1 MEAKVKGEKDVD
13 NVEKSTDATPV
24 ARSVEEARKQYEGKP
39 GAQRYPH
46 VFDPIE
52 IRGRVFR
59 NRLIAAPTMFFH
71 AAYFIPQIRENIY
84 RMVEVR
90 AKGGFGC
97 VATGELPLNFEE
109 GRGAFMD
116 RAIDVRHFYGSDFD
130 SAKEY
135 ADRIHSG
142 GALAYMEISHEGLEA
157 DDAAEPWGPCDI
169 VREDGR
175 HVFGMDRQMMD
186 KVCNDF
192 FQVGRFAHAAGFD
205 GVLLHGGH
213 GFLIQQFVS
222 PLFNHRTDEFGG
234 SIQNRSR
241 FPKMVLR
248 ALRAG
253 MGEDMVLELR
263 MSAEDGEK
271 GGMTLVDSCG
281 FAEEIDGLVDIFHV
295 SNGIKKLGNG
305 GDTFSD
311 IFDPHGVNLER
322 AAAIKPHLHKSL
334 VAVVG
339 GFNSVAQAED
349 AIAAGKVDFV
359 EYARQCF
366 ADPDFINKTLDGH
379 EDMVHRCVR
388 CFHCYPGF
396 CEHPTDIPLWYQ
408 LPPEEF
414 MKVYSPAVMGD
425 CSINPDSGLGY
436 YPDRLPKPTAS
447 RRVLVVGGG
456 VGGMQ
461 AAITA
466 ARRGHKVTLAEK
478 GDRLGGVLLFAE
490 HDHDK
495 REWMDFEHVLE
506 RELRDLNV
514 DVQLGTSVDGD
525 YLRKT
530 NPEYVI
536 LAVGAHDRACPL
548 PGAELA
554 MSATDT
560 YFHMDEIGHTV
571 VIAGGGLTACETA
584 LNLAAAGHE
593 VTVVAR
599 KPRLTPSTFGY
610 YRNALLDEM
619 DKRGIHQLLSTCPM
633 EFTKGG
639 LVCQKAVDDKGTPG
653 GEHVVVPADT
663 YVYSFGMDANTDEAE
678 RLTKAAE
685 ALGAKVFNIGN
696 SKEPGTVHDA
706 VHGGDQ
712 AAMAVL

>member
-1 MEAKVKGEKDVD
+1 MTEKNEAAQAVPATVD
-13 NVEKSTDATPV
+13 
-24 ARSVEEARKQYEGKP
+24 EARAAYAGRP
-39 GAQRYPH
+39 GAEKYPH

-52 IRGRVFR
+52 VRGNVFR

-71 AAYFIPQIRENIY
+71 APYFIPEIRENIY

-116 RAIDVRHFYGSDFD
+116 RAIDVRHYYGSDFD
-130 SAKEY
+130 TAKEY
-135 ADRIHSG
+135 ADRIHAG

-157 DDAAEPWGPCDI
+157 DDAAQPWGPCDF
-169 VREDGR
+169 VREEDGR
-175 HVFGMDRQMMD
+175 HVFGMDRQMME
-186 KVCNDF
+186 KVCRDF
-192 FQVGRFAHAAGFD
+192 FEVGRFATACGFD

-213 GFLIQQFVS
+213 GFLLQQFVS

-234 SIQNRSR
+234 SIENRSR
-241 FPKMVLR
+241 FPKMILR

-253 MGEDMVLELR
+253 MGEDKVLELR
-263 MSAEDGEK
+263 MSAEDGEE
-271 GGMTLVDSCG
+271 GGMTLEDSCG
-281 FAEEIDGLVDIFHV
+281 FAEQIDGLVDIFHV
-295 SNGIKKLGNG
+295 SNGIKKLGNR

-311 IFDPHGVNLER
+311 IFDVHGVNLER
-322 AAAIKPHLHKSL
+322 AAAIKAHLKKSL
-334 VAVVG
+334 VSVVG
-339 GFNSVAQAED
+339 GFNSVAQAEE

-366 ADPDFINKTLDGH
+366 ADPDFINKTLDGR
-379 EDMVHRCVR
+379 EDMVHRCLR

-425 CSINPDSGLGY
+425 CSINPNSGLGY
-436 YPDRLPKPTAS
+436 YPDRLPEPEGR

-466 ARRGHKVTLAEK
+466 ARRGHDVTLAEAT
-478 GDRLGGVLLFAE
+478 DRLGGVLLFAE

-495 REWMDFEHVLE
+495 REWIDFVEVLRRELAETDATVELNTVVDEAYLERMRPEHV
-506 RELRDLNV
+506 
-514 DVQLGTSVDGD
+514 
-525 YLRKT
+525 
-530 NPEYVI
+530 I
-536 LAVGAHDRACPL
+536 IAVGAHNRGCSL
-548 PGAELA
+548 PGAERA
-554 MSATDT
+554 MDASDS
-560 YFHMDEIGHTV
+560 YYHMDELGHSI

-593 VTVVAR
+593 VTMVVR
-599 KPRLTPSTFGY
+599 KPRITPSTFGY

-619 DKRGIHQLLSTCPM
+619 DRRGVRQMLSTCPL
-633 EFTKGG
+633 EFTDEG
-639 LVCQKAVDDKGTPG
+639 LVCAPAVDDQGTPG
-653 GEHVVVPADT
+653 DERVVVKADT
-663 YVYSFGMDANTDEAE
+663 YMYSFGMDPNSDMVE
-678 RLTKAAE
+678 RLTAAAE
-685 ALGAKVFNIGN
+685 KVGAKVANVGN
-696 SKEPGTVHDA
+696 SRAARIVRDA
-706 VHGGDQ
+706 VHEGDQ
-712 AAMAVL
+712 AAMAIL

>member
-1 MEAKVKGEKDVD
+1 MTEKDEAAQTVPATVD
-13 NVEKSTDATPV
+13 
-24 ARSVEEARKQYEGKP
+24 EARAAYAGRP
-39 GAQRYPH
+39 GAEKYPH

-52 IRGRVFR
+52 VRGNVFR

-71 AAYFIPQIRENIY
+71 APYFIPEIRENIY

-116 RAIDVRHFYGSDFD
+116 RAIDVRHYYGSDFD
-130 SAKEY
+130 TAKEY
-135 ADRIHSG
+135 ADRIHAG

-157 DDAAEPWGPCDI
+157 DDAAQPWGPCDF
-169 VREDGR
+169 VREEDGR
-175 HVFGMDRQMMD
+175 HVFGMDRQMME
-186 KVCNDF
+186 KVCRDF
-192 FQVGRFAHAAGFD
+192 FEVGRFATACGFD

-213 GFLIQQFVS
+213 GFLLQQFVS

-234 SIQNRSR
+234 SIENRSR
-241 FPKMVLR
+241 FPKMILR

-253 MGEDMVLELR
+253 MGEDKVLELR
-263 MSAEDGEK
+263 MSAEDGEE
-271 GGMTLVDSCG
+271 GGMTLEDSCG
-281 FAEEIDGLVDIFHV
+281 FAEQIDGLVDIFHV
-295 SNGIKKLGNG
+295 SNGIKKLGNR

-311 IFDPHGVNLER
+311 IFDVHGVNLER
-322 AAAIKPHLHKSL
+322 AAAIKAHLKKSL
-334 VAVVG
+334 VSVVG
-339 GFNSVAQAED
+339 GFNSVAQAEE

-366 ADPDFINKTLDGH
+366 ADPDFINKTLDGR
-379 EDMVHRCVR
+379 EDMVHRCLR

-425 CSINPDSGLGY
+425 CSINPNSGLGY
-436 YPDRLPKPTAS
+436 YPDRLPEPEGR

-466 ARRGHKVTLAEK
+466 ARRGHDVTLAEAS
-478 GDRLGGVLLFAE
+478 DRLGGVLLFAE

-495 REWMDFEHVLE
+495 REWIDFVEVLKRELAETDATVELNTVVDEAYLERMRPEHV
-506 RELRDLNV
+506 
-514 DVQLGTSVDGD
+514 
-525 YLRKT
+525 
-530 NPEYVI
+530 I
-536 LAVGAHDRACPL
+536 IAVGAHNRGCSL
-548 PGAELA
+548 PGAERA
-554 MSATDT
+554 MDASDS
-560 YFHMDEIGHTV
+560 YYHMDELGHSI

-593 VTVVAR
+593 VTMVVR
-599 KPRLTPSTFGY
+599 KPRITPTTFGY

-619 DKRGIHQLLSTCPM
+619 DRRGVRQMLSTCPL
-633 EFTKGG
+633 EFTDEG
-639 LVCQKAVDDKGTPG
+639 LVCAPAVDDQGAPG
-653 GEHVVVPADT
+653 DERVVVKADT
-663 YVYSFGMDANTDEAE
+663 YMYSFGMDPNSELVE
-678 RLTKAAE
+678 RLAAAAE
-685 ALGAKVFNIGN
+685 KVGAKVANVGN
-696 SKEPGTVHDA
+696 SRAARIVRDA
-706 VHGGDQ
+706 VHEGDQ
-712 AAMAVL
+712 AAMAIL

>member
-1 MEAKVKGEKDVD
+1 MTEKNEAAQTVPATVD
-13 NVEKSTDATPV
+13 
-24 ARSVEEARKQYEGKP
+24 EARAAYAGRP
-39 GAQRYPH
+39 GAEKYPH
-46 VFDPIE
+46 VFDPVE
-52 IRGRVFR
+52 VRGNVFR

-71 AAYFIPQIRENIY
+71 APYFIPEIRENIY

-116 RAIDVRHFYGSDFD
+116 RAIDVRHFYGADFD
-130 SAKEY
+130 TAKEY
-135 ADRIHSG
+135 ADRIHAG

-157 DDAAEPWGPCDI
+157 DDAAEPWGPCDL
-169 VREDGR
+169 VREEDGR
-175 HVFGMDRQMMD
+175 HVFGMDRQMME
-186 KVCNDF
+186 KVCRDF
-192 FQVGRFAHAAGFD
+192 FEVGRFATACGFD

-213 GFLIQQFVS
+213 GFLLQQFVS

-234 SIQNRSR
+234 SIENRSR

-253 MGEDMVLELR
+253 MGEDKVLELR
-263 MSAEDGEK
+263 MSAEDGEE
-271 GGMTLVDSCG
+271 GGMTLEDSCG
-281 FAEEIDGLVDIFHV
+281 FAEQIDGLVDIFHV
-295 SNGIKKLGNG
+295 SNGIKKLGNR

-311 IFDPHGVNLER
+311 IFDVHGVNLER
-322 AAAIKPHLHKSL
+322 AAAIKAHLKKSL
-334 VAVVG
+334 VSVVG
-339 GFNSVAQAED
+339 GFNSVAQAEE

-366 ADPDFINKTLDGH
+366 ADPDFINKTLDGR
-379 EDMVHRCVR
+379 EDMVHRCLR

-425 CSINPDSGLGY
+425 CSINPNSGLGY
-436 YPDRLPKPTAS
+436 YPDRLPEPEGR

-466 ARRGHKVTLAEK
+466 ARRGHDVTLAEAT
-478 GDRLGGVLLFAE
+478 DRLGGVLLFAE

-495 REWMDFEHVLE
+495 REWIDFVEVLKRELAETDATVELNTVVDEAYLERMRPEHV
-506 RELRDLNV
+506 
-514 DVQLGTSVDGD
+514 
-525 YLRKT
+525 
-530 NPEYVI
+530 I
-536 LAVGAHDRACPL
+536 IAVGAHNRGCSL
-548 PGAELA
+548 PGAERA
-554 MSATDT
+554 MDASDS
-560 YFHMDEIGHTV
+560 YYHMDELGRSI

-593 VTVVAR
+593 VTMVVR
-599 KPRLTPSTFGY
+599 KPRITPTTFGY

-619 DKRGIHQLLSTCPM
+619 DRRGVRQMLSTCPL
-633 EFTKGG
+633 EFTDEG
-639 LVCQKAVDDKGTPG
+639 LVCAPAVDDQGTPG
-653 GEHVVVPADT
+653 DERVVVKADT
-663 YVYSFGMDANTDEAE
+663 YMYSFGMDPNSELVE
-678 RLTKAAE
+678 RLAAAAE
-685 ALGAKVFNIGN
+685 KVGAKVANVGN
-696 SKEPGTVHDA
+696 SRAARIVRDA
-706 VHGGDQ
+706 VHEGDQ
-712 AAMAVL
+712 AAMAIL

>member
-1 MEAKVKGEKDVD
+1 MTEKNEAAQTVPATVD
-13 NVEKSTDATPV
+13 
-24 ARSVEEARKQYEGKP
+24 EARAAYAGRP
-39 GAQRYPH
+39 GAEKYPH
-46 VFDPIE
+46 VFDPVE
-52 IRGRVFR
+52 VRGNVFR

-71 AAYFIPQIRENIY
+71 APYFIPEIRENIY

-116 RAIDVRHFYGSDFD
+116 RAIDVRHYYGSDFD
-130 SAKEY
+130 TAKEY
-135 ADRIHSG
+135 ADRIHAG

-157 DDAAEPWGPCDI
+157 DDAAEPWGPCDL
-169 VREDGR
+169 VREEDGR
-175 HVFGMDRQMMD
+175 HVFGMDRQMME
-186 KVCNDF
+186 KVCRDF
-192 FQVGRFAHAAGFD
+192 FEVGRFATACGFD

-213 GFLIQQFVS
+213 GFLLQQFVS
-222 PLFNHRTDEFGG
+222 PLFNHRADEFGG
-234 SIQNRSR
+234 SIENRSR

-253 MGEDMVLELR
+253 MGEDKVLELR
-263 MSAEDGEK
+263 MSAEDGEE
-271 GGMTLVDSCG
+271 GGMTLEDSCG
-281 FAEEIDGLVDIFHV
+281 FAEQIDGLVDIFHV
-295 SNGIKKLGNG
+295 SNGIKKLGNR

-311 IFDPHGVNLER
+311 IFDVHGVNLER
-322 AAAIKPHLHKSL
+322 AAAIKAHLKKSL

-339 GFNSVAQAED
+339 GFNSVAQAEE

-366 ADPDFINKTLDGH
+366 ADPDFINKTLDGR
-379 EDMVHRCVR
+379 EDMVHRCLR

-425 CSINPDSGLGY
+425 CSINPNSGLGY
-436 YPDRLPKPTAS
+436 YPDRLPEPEGR

-466 ARRGHKVTLAEK
+466 ARRGHDVTLAEAT
-478 GDRLGGVLLFAE
+478 DRLGGVLLFAE

-495 REWMDFEHVLE
+495 REWIDFVEVLKRELAETDATVELNTVVDEAYLERMRPEHV
-506 RELRDLNV
+506 
-514 DVQLGTSVDGD
+514 
-525 YLRKT
+525 
-530 NPEYVI
+530 I
-536 LAVGAHDRACPL
+536 IAVGAHSRGCSL
-548 PGAELA
+548 PGAERA
-554 MSATDT
+554 MDASDS
-560 YFHMDEIGHTV
+560 YYHMDELGHSI

-593 VTVVAR
+593 VTMVVR
-599 KPRLTPSTFGY
+599 KPRITPTTFGY

-619 DKRGIHQLLSTCPM
+619 DRRGVRQMLSTCPL
-633 EFTKGG
+633 EFTDEG
-639 LVCQKAVDDKGTPG
+639 LVCAPAVDDQGTPG
-653 GEHVVVPADT
+653 DERVVVKADT
-663 YVYSFGMDANTDEAE
+663 YMYSFGMDPNSDMVE
-678 RLTKAAE
+678 RLTAAAE
-685 ALGAKVFNIGN
+685 KVGAKVANVGN
-696 SKEPGTVHDA
+696 SRAARIVRDA
-706 VHGGDQ
+706 VHEGDQ
-712 AAMAVL
+712 AAMAIL

>member
-1 MEAKVKGEKDVD
+1 MTEKNEAAQAVPATVD
-13 NVEKSTDATPV
+13 
-24 ARSVEEARKQYEGKP
+24 EARAAYAGRP
-39 GAQRYPH
+39 GAEKYPH

-52 IRGRVFR
+52 VRGNVFR

-71 AAYFIPQIRENIY
+71 APYFIPEIRENIY

-116 RAIDVRHFYGSDFD
+116 RAIDVRHYYGSDFD
-130 SAKEY
+130 TAKEY
-135 ADRIHSG
+135 ADRIHAG

-157 DDAAEPWGPCDI
+157 DDAAEPWGPCDF
-169 VREDGR
+169 VREEDGR
-175 HVFGMDRQMMD
+175 HVFGMDRQMME
-186 KVCNDF
+186 KVCRDF
-192 FQVGRFAHAAGFD
+192 FEVGRFATACGFD

-213 GFLIQQFVS
+213 GFLLQQFVS

-234 SIQNRSR
+234 SIENRSR
-241 FPKMVLR
+241 FPKMILR

-253 MGEDMVLELR
+253 MGEDKVLELR
-263 MSAEDGEK
+263 MSAEDGEE
-271 GGMTLVDSCG
+271 GGMTLEDSCG
-281 FAEEIDGLVDIFHV
+281 FAEQIDGLVDIFHV
-295 SNGIKKLGNG
+295 SNGIKKLGNR

-311 IFDPHGVNLER
+311 IFDVHGVNLER
-322 AAAIKPHLHKSL
+322 AAAIKAHLKKSL
-334 VAVVG
+334 VSVVG
-339 GFNSVAQAED
+339 GFNSVAQAEE

-366 ADPDFINKTLDGH
+366 ADPDFINKTLDGR
-379 EDMVHRCVR
+379 EDMVHRCLR

-425 CSINPDSGLGY
+425 CSINPNSGLGY
-436 YPDRLPKPTAS
+436 YPDRLPQPEGR

-466 ARRGHKVTLAEK
+466 ARRGHDVTLAEAT
-478 GDRLGGVLLFAE
+478 DRLGGVLLFAE

-495 REWMDFEHVLE
+495 REWIDFVEVLRRELAETDATVELNTVVDEAYLERMRPEHV
-506 RELRDLNV
+506 
-514 DVQLGTSVDGD
+514 
-525 YLRKT
+525 
-530 NPEYVI
+530 I
-536 LAVGAHDRACPL
+536 IAVGAHNRGCSL
-548 PGAELA
+548 PGAERA
-554 MSATDT
+554 MDASDS
-560 YFHMDEIGHTV
+560 YYHMDELGHSI

-593 VTVVAR
+593 VTMVVR
-599 KPRLTPSTFGY
+599 KPRITPTTFGY

-619 DKRGIHQLLSTCPM
+619 DRRGVRQMLSTCPL
-633 EFTKGG
+633 EFTDEG
-639 LVCQKAVDDKGTPG
+639 LVCAPAVDDQGAPG
-653 GEHVVVPADT
+653 DERVVVKADT
-663 YVYSFGMDANTDEAE
+663 YMYSFGMDPNSELVE
-678 RLTKAAE
+678 RLAAAAE
-685 ALGAKVFNIGN
+685 KVGAKVANVGN
-696 SKEPGTVHDA
+696 SRAARIVRDA
-706 VHGGDQ
+706 VHEGDQ
-712 AAMAVL
+712 AAMAIL

>member
-1 MEAKVKGEKDVD
+1 MTEKNEAAQTVPATVD
-13 NVEKSTDATPV
+13 
-24 ARSVEEARKQYEGKP
+24 EARAAYAGRP
-39 GAQRYPH
+39 GAEKYPH
-46 VFDPIE
+46 VFDPVE
-52 IRGRVFR
+52 VRGNVFR

-71 AAYFIPQIRENIY
+71 APYFIPEIRENIY

-116 RAIDVRHFYGSDFD
+116 RAIDVRHYYGSDFD
-130 SAKEY
+130 TAKEY
-135 ADRIHSG
+135 ADRIHAG

-157 DDAAEPWGPCDI
+157 DDAAEPWGPCDF
-169 VREDGR
+169 VREEDGR
-175 HVFGMDRQMMD
+175 HVFGMDRQMME
-186 KVCNDF
+186 KVCRDF
-192 FQVGRFAHAAGFD
+192 FEVSRFATACGFD

-213 GFLIQQFVS
+213 GFLLQQFVS

-234 SIQNRSR
+234 SIENRSR

-253 MGEDMVLELR
+253 MGEDKVLELR
-263 MSAEDGEK
+263 MSAEDGEE
-271 GGMTLVDSCG
+271 GGMTLEDSCG
-281 FAEEIDGLVDIFHV
+281 FAEQIDGLVDIFHV
-295 SNGIKKLGNG
+295 SNGIKKLGNR

-311 IFDPHGVNLER
+311 IFDVHGVNLER
-322 AAAIKPHLHKSL
+322 AAAIKAHLRKSL
-334 VAVVG
+334 VSVVG
-339 GFNSVAQAED
+339 GFNSVAQAEE

-366 ADPDFINKTLDGH
+366 ADPDFINKTLDGR
-379 EDMVHRCVR
+379 EDMVHRCLR

-425 CSINPDSGLGY
+425 CSINPNSGLGY
-436 YPDRLPKPTAS
+436 YPDRLPEPEGR

-466 ARRGHKVTLAEK
+466 ARRGHDVTLAEAT
-478 GDRLGGVLLFAE
+478 DRLGGVLLFAE

-495 REWMDFEHVLE
+495 REWIDFVEVLKRELAETDATVELNTVVDEAYLERMRPEHV
-506 RELRDLNV
+506 
-514 DVQLGTSVDGD
+514 
-525 YLRKT
+525 
-530 NPEYVI
+530 I
-536 LAVGAHDRACPL
+536 IAVGAHNRGCSL
-548 PGAELA
+548 PGAERA
-554 MSATDT
+554 MDASDS
-560 YFHMDEIGHTV
+560 YYRMDELGRSI

-593 VTVVAR
+593 VTMVVR
-599 KPRLTPSTFGY
+599 KPRITPTTFGY

-619 DKRGIHQLLSTCPM
+619 DRRGVRQMLSTCPL
-633 EFTKGG
+633 EFTDEG
-639 LVCQKAVDDKGTPG
+639 LVCAPAVDDQGTPG
-653 GEHVVVPADT
+653 DERVVVKADT
-663 YVYSFGMDANTDEAE
+663 YMYSFGMDPNSDMVE
-678 RLTKAAE
+678 RLTAAAE
-685 ALGAKVFNIGN
+685 KVGAKVANVGN
-696 SKEPGTVHDA
+696 SRAARIVRDA
-706 VHGGDQ
+706 VHEGDQ
-712 AAMAVL
+712 AAMAIL

>member
-1 MEAKVKGEKDVD
+1 MTEKNEAAQAVPATVD
-13 NVEKSTDATPV
+13 
-24 ARSVEEARKQYEGKP
+24 EARAAYAGRP
-39 GAQRYPH
+39 GAEKYPH

-52 IRGRVFR
+52 VRGNVFR

-71 AAYFIPQIRENIY
+71 APYFIPEIRENIY

-116 RAIDVRHFYGSDFD
+116 RAIDVRHYYGSDFD
-130 SAKEY
+130 TAKEY
-135 ADRIHSG
+135 ADRIHAG

-157 DDAAEPWGPCDI
+157 DDAAQPWGPCDF
-169 VREDGR
+169 VREEDGR
-175 HVFGMDRQMMD
+175 HVFGMDRQMME
-186 KVCNDF
+186 KVCRDF
-192 FQVGRFAHAAGFD
+192 FEVGRFATACGFD

-213 GFLIQQFVS
+213 GFLLQQFVS

-234 SIQNRSR
+234 SIENRSR
-241 FPKMVLR
+241 FPKMILR

-253 MGEDMVLELR
+253 MGEDKVLELR
-263 MSAEDGEK
+263 MSAEDGEE
-271 GGMTLVDSCG
+271 GGMTLEDSCG
-281 FAEEIDGLVDIFHV
+281 FAEQIDGLVDIFHV
-295 SNGIKKLGNG
+295 SNGIKKLGNR

-311 IFDPHGVNLER
+311 IFDVHGVNLER
-322 AAAIKPHLHKSL
+322 AAAIKAHLKKSL
-334 VAVVG
+334 VSVVG
-339 GFNSVAQAED
+339 GFNSVAQAEE

-366 ADPDFINKTLDGH
+366 ADPDFINKTLDGR
-379 EDMVHRCVR
+379 EDMVHRCLR

-425 CSINPDSGLGY
+425 CSINPNSGLGY
-436 YPDRLPKPTAS
+436 YPDRLPEPEGR

-466 ARRGHKVTLAEK
+466 ARRGHDVTLAEAT
-478 GDRLGGVLLFAE
+478 DRLGGVLLFAE

-495 REWMDFEHVLE
+495 REWIDFVEVLKRELAETDATVELNTVVDEAYLERMRPEHV
-506 RELRDLNV
+506 
-514 DVQLGTSVDGD
+514 
-525 YLRKT
+525 
-530 NPEYVI
+530 I
-536 LAVGAHDRACPL
+536 IAVGAHNRGCSL
-548 PGAELA
+548 PGAERA
-554 MSATDT
+554 MDASDS
-560 YFHMDEIGHTV
+560 YYHMDELGHSI

-593 VTVVAR
+593 VTMVVR
-599 KPRLTPSTFGY
+599 KPRITPTTFGY

-619 DKRGIHQLLSTCPM
+619 DRRGVRQMLSTCPL
-633 EFTKGG
+633 EFTDEG
-639 LVCQKAVDDKGTPG
+639 LVCAPAVDDQGTPG
-653 GEHVVVPADT
+653 DERVVVKADT
-663 YVYSFGMDANTDEAE
+663 YMYSFGMDPNSELVE
-678 RLTKAAE
+678 RLAAAAE
-685 ALGAKVFNIGN
+685 KVGAKVANVGN
-696 SKEPGTVHDA
+696 SRAARIVRDA
-706 VHGGDQ
+706 VHEGDQ
-712 AAMAVL
+712 AAMAIL

>member
-1 MEAKVKGEKDVD
+1 MTEKNEAAQTVPATVD
-13 NVEKSTDATPV
+13 
-24 ARSVEEARKQYEGKP
+24 EARAAYAGRP
-39 GAQRYPH
+39 GAEKYPH

-52 IRGRVFR
+52 VRGNVFR

-71 AAYFIPQIRENIY
+71 APYFIPEIRENIY

-116 RAIDVRHFYGSDFD
+116 RAIDVRHYYGSDFD
-130 SAKEY
+130 TAKEY
-135 ADRIHSG
+135 ADRIHAG

-157 DDAAEPWGPCDI
+157 DDAAEPWGPCDF
-169 VREDGR
+169 VREEDGR
-175 HVFGMDRQMMD
+175 HVFGMDRQMME
-186 KVCNDF
+186 KVCRDF
-192 FQVGRFAHAAGFD
+192 FEVGRFATACGFD

-213 GFLIQQFVS
+213 GFLLQQFVS

-234 SIQNRSR
+234 SIENRSR
-241 FPKMVLR
+241 FPKMILR

-253 MGEDMVLELR
+253 MGEDKVLELR
-263 MSAEDGEK
+263 MSAEDGEE
-271 GGMTLVDSCG
+271 GGMTLEESCG
-281 FAEEIDGLVDIFHV
+281 FAEQIDGLVDIFHV
-295 SNGIKKLGNG
+295 SNGIKKLGNR

-311 IFDPHGVNLER
+311 IFDVHGVNLER
-322 AAAIKPHLHKSL
+322 AAAIKAHLKKSL
-334 VAVVG
+334 VSVVG
-339 GFNSVAQAED
+339 GFNSVAQAEE

-366 ADPDFINKTLDGH
+366 ADPDFINKTLDGR
-379 EDMVHRCVR
+379 EDMVHRCLR

-425 CSINPDSGLGY
+425 CSINPNSGLGY
-436 YPDRLPKPTAS
+436 YPDRLPEPEGR

-466 ARRGHKVTLAEK
+466 ARRGHDVTLAEAT
-478 GDRLGGVLLFAE
+478 DRLGGVLLFAE

-495 REWMDFEHVLE
+495 REWIDFVEVLRRELAETDATVELNTVVDEAYLERMRPEHV
-506 RELRDLNV
+506 
-514 DVQLGTSVDGD
+514 
-525 YLRKT
+525 
-530 NPEYVI
+530 I
-536 LAVGAHDRACPL
+536 IAVGAHNRGCSL
-548 PGAELA
+548 PGAERA
-554 MSATDT
+554 MDASDS
-560 YFHMDEIGHTV
+560 YYHMDELGHSI

-593 VTVVAR
+593 VTMVVR
-599 KPRLTPSTFGY
+599 KPRITPSTFGY

-619 DKRGIHQLLSTCPM
+619 DRRGVRQMLSTCPL
-633 EFTKGG
+633 EFTDEG
-639 LVCQKAVDDKGTPG
+639 LVCAPAVDDQGTPG
-653 GEHVVVPADT
+653 DERVVVKADT
-663 YVYSFGMDANTDEAE
+663 YMYSFGMDPNSDMVE
-678 RLTKAAE
+678 RLTAAAE
-685 ALGAKVFNIGN
+685 KVGAKVANVGN
-696 SKEPGTVHDA
+696 SRAARIVRDA
-706 VHGGDQ
+706 VHEGDQ
-712 AAMAVL
+712 AAMAIL

>member
-1 MEAKVKGEKDVD
+1 MTEKDEAAQTVPATVD
-13 NVEKSTDATPV
+13 
-24 ARSVEEARKQYEGKP
+24 EARAAYAGRP
-39 GAQRYPH
+39 GAEKYPH

-52 IRGRVFR
+52 VRGNVFR

-71 AAYFIPQIRENIY
+71 APYFIPEIRENIY

-116 RAIDVRHFYGSDFD
+116 RAIDVRHYYGSDFD
-130 SAKEY
+130 TAKEY
-135 ADRIHSG
+135 ADRIHAG

-157 DDAAEPWGPCDI
+157 DDAAQPWGPCDF
-169 VREDGR
+169 VREEDGR
-175 HVFGMDRQMMD
+175 HVFGMDRQMME
-186 KVCNDF
+186 KVCRDF
-192 FQVGRFAHAAGFD
+192 FEVGRFATACGFD

-213 GFLIQQFVS
+213 GFLLQQFVS

-234 SIQNRSR
+234 SIENRSR
-241 FPKMVLR
+241 FPKMILR

-253 MGEDMVLELR
+253 MGEDKVLELR
-263 MSAEDGEK
+263 MSAEDGEE
-271 GGMTLVDSCG
+271 GGMTLEDSCG
-281 FAEEIDGLVDIFHV
+281 FAEQIDGLVDIFHV
-295 SNGIKKLGNG
+295 SNGIKKLGNR

-311 IFDPHGVNLER
+311 IFDAHGVNLER
-322 AAAIKPHLHKSL
+322 AAAIKAHLKKSL
-334 VAVVG
+334 VSVVG
-339 GFNSVAQAED
+339 GFNSVAQAEE

-366 ADPDFINKTLDGH
+366 ADPDFINKTLDGR
-379 EDMVHRCVR
+379 EDMVHRCLR

-425 CSINPDSGLGY
+425 CSINPNSGLGY
-436 YPDRLPKPTAS
+436 YPDRLPEPEGR

-466 ARRGHKVTLAEK
+466 ARRGHDVTLAEAT
-478 GDRLGGVLLFAE
+478 DRLGGELLFAE

-495 REWMDFEHVLE
+495 REWIDFVEVLKRELAETDATVELNTVVDEAYLERMRPEHV
-506 RELRDLNV
+506 
-514 DVQLGTSVDGD
+514 
-525 YLRKT
+525 
-530 NPEYVI
+530 I
-536 LAVGAHDRACPL
+536 IAVGAHNRGCSL
-548 PGAELA
+548 PGAERA
-554 MSATDT
+554 MDASDS
-560 YFHMDEIGHTV
+560 YYHMDELGHSI

-593 VTVVAR
+593 VTMVVR
-599 KPRLTPSTFGY
+599 KPRITPTTFGY

-619 DKRGIHQLLSTCPM
+619 DRRGVRQMLSTCPL
-633 EFTKGG
+633 EFTDEG
-639 LVCQKAVDDKGTPG
+639 LVCAPAVDDQGTPG
-653 GEHVVVPADT
+653 DERVVVKADT
-663 YVYSFGMDANTDEAE
+663 YMYSFGMDPNSDMVE
-678 RLTKAAE
+678 RLTAAAE
-685 ALGAKVFNIGN
+685 KVGAKVANVGN
-696 SKEPGTVHDA
+696 SRAARIVRDA
-706 VHGGDQ
+706 VHEGDQ
-712 AAMAVL
+712 AAMAIL

>member
-1 MEAKVKGEKDVD
+1 MTEKNEAAQTVPATVD
-13 NVEKSTDATPV
+13 
-24 ARSVEEARKQYEGKP
+24 EARAAYAGRP
-39 GAQRYPH
+39 GAEKYPH

-52 IRGRVFR
+52 VRGNVFR

-71 AAYFIPQIRENIY
+71 APYFIPEIRENIY

-116 RAIDVRHFYGSDFD
+116 RAIDVRHYYGSDFD
-130 SAKEY
+130 TAKEY
-135 ADRIHSG
+135 ADRIHAD

-157 DDAAEPWGPCDI
+157 DDAAQPWGPCDF
-169 VREDGR
+169 VREEDGR
-175 HVFGMDRQMMD
+175 HVFGMDRQMME
-186 KVCNDF
+186 KVCRDF
-192 FQVGRFAHAAGFD
+192 FEVGRFATACGFD

-213 GFLIQQFVS
+213 GFLLQQFVS

-234 SIQNRSR
+234 SIENRSR
-241 FPKMVLR
+241 FPKMILR

-253 MGEDMVLELR
+253 MGEDKVLELR
-263 MSAEDGEK
+263 MSAEDGEE
-271 GGMTLVDSCG
+271 GGMTLEDSCG
-281 FAEEIDGLVDIFHV
+281 FAEQIDGLVDIFHV
-295 SNGIKKLGNG
+295 SNGIKKLGNR

-311 IFDPHGVNLER
+311 IFDVHGVNLER
-322 AAAIKPHLHKSL
+322 AAAIKAHLKKSL
-334 VAVVG
+334 VSVVG
-339 GFNSVAQAED
+339 GFNSVAQAEE

-366 ADPDFINKTLDGH
+366 ADPDFINKTLDGR
-379 EDMVHRCVR
+379 EDMVHRCLR

-425 CSINPDSGLGY
+425 CSINPNSGLGY
-436 YPDRLPKPTAS
+436 YPDRLPEPEGR

-466 ARRGHKVTLAEK
+466 ARRGHDVTLAEAT
-478 GDRLGGVLLFAE
+478 DRLGGVLLFAE

-495 REWMDFEHVLE
+495 REWIDFVEVLKRELAETDATVELNTVVDEAYLERMRPEHV
-506 RELRDLNV
+506 
-514 DVQLGTSVDGD
+514 
-525 YLRKT
+525 
-530 NPEYVI
+530 I
-536 LAVGAHDRACPL
+536 IAVGAHNRGCSL
-548 PGAELA
+548 PGAERA
-554 MSATDT
+554 MDASDS
-560 YFHMDEIGHTV
+560 YYHMDELGHSI

-593 VTVVAR
+593 VTMVVR
-599 KPRLTPSTFGY
+599 KPRITPTTFGY

-619 DKRGIHQLLSTCPM
+619 DRRGVRQMLSTCPL
-633 EFTKGG
+633 EFTDEG
-639 LVCQKAVDDKGTPG
+639 LVCAPAVDDQGTPG
-653 GEHVVVPADT
+653 DERVVVKADT
-663 YVYSFGMDANTDEAE
+663 YMYSFGMDPNSDMVE
-678 RLTKAAE
+678 RLTAAAE
-685 ALGAKVFNIGN
+685 KVDAKVANVGN
-696 SKEPGTVHDA
+696 SRAARIVRDA
-706 VHGGDQ
+706 VHEGDQ
-712 AAMAVL
+712 AAMAIL

>member
-1 MEAKVKGEKDVD
+1 MTEKNEAAQTVPATVD
-13 NVEKSTDATPV
+13 
-24 ARSVEEARKQYEGKP
+24 EARAAYAGRP
-39 GAQRYPH
+39 GAEKYPH

-52 IRGRVFR
+52 VRGNVFR

-71 AAYFIPQIRENIY
+71 APYFIPEIRENIY

-116 RAIDVRHFYGSDFD
+116 RAIDIRHYYGSDFD
-130 SAKEY
+130 TAKEY
-135 ADRIHSG
+135 ADRIHAG

-157 DDAAEPWGPCDI
+157 DDAAQPWGPCDF
-169 VREDGR
+169 VREEDGR
-175 HVFGMDRQMMD
+175 HVFGMDRQMME
-186 KVCNDF
+186 KVCRDF
-192 FQVGRFAHAAGFD
+192 FEVGRFATACGFD

-213 GFLIQQFVS
+213 GFLLQQFVS

-234 SIQNRSR
+234 SIENRSR
-241 FPKMVLR
+241 FPKMILR

-253 MGEDMVLELR
+253 MGEDKVLELR
-263 MSAEDGEK
+263 MSAEDGEE
-271 GGMTLVDSCG
+271 GGMTLEDSCG
-281 FAEEIDGLVDIFHV
+281 FAEQIDGLVDIFHV
-295 SNGIKKLGNG
+295 SNGIKKLGNR

-311 IFDPHGVNLER
+311 IFDVHGVNLER
-322 AAAIKPHLHKSL
+322 AAAIKAHLKKSL
-334 VAVVG
+334 VSVVG
-339 GFNSVAQAED
+339 GFNSVAQAEE

-366 ADPDFINKTLDGH
+366 ADPDFINQTLDGR
-379 EDMVHRCVR
+379 EDMVHRCLR

-425 CSINPDSGLGY
+425 CSINPNSGLGY
-436 YPDRLPKPTAS
+436 YPDRLPKPEGR

-466 ARRGHKVTLAEK
+466 ARRGHDVTLAEAS
-478 GDRLGGVLLFAE
+478 DRLGGVLLFAE

-495 REWMDFEHVLE
+495 REWIDFIEVLKRELAETDATVELNTVVDEEYLERMRPEHV
-506 RELRDLNV
+506 
-514 DVQLGTSVDGD
+514 
-525 YLRKT
+525 
-530 NPEYVI
+530 I
-536 LAVGAHDRACPL
+536 IAVGAHNRGCSL
-548 PGAELA
+548 PGAERA
-554 MSATDT
+554 MDASDS
-560 YFHMDEIGHTV
+560 YYHMDELGHSI

-593 VTVVAR
+593 VTMVVR
-599 KPRLTPSTFGY
+599 KPRITPTTFGY

-619 DKRGIHQLLSTCPM
+619 DRRGIRQMLSTCPL
-633 EFTKGG
+633 EFTEEG
-639 LVCQKAVDDKGTPG
+639 LVCAPAVDDKGTPG
-653 GEHVVVPADT
+653 DERMVVKADT
-663 YVYSFGMDANTDEAE
+663 YMYSFGMDPNTELVK
-678 RLTKAAE
+678 RLTAAAE
-685 ALGAKVFNIGN
+685 KVGAQVANVGN
-696 SKEPGTVHDA
+696 SRAARIVRDA
-706 VHGGDQ
+706 VHEGDQ
-712 AAMAVL
+712 AAMAIL

>member
-1 MEAKVKGEKDVD
+1 MTEKNEAAQTVPATVD
-13 NVEKSTDATPV
+13 
-24 ARSVEEARKQYEGKP
+24 EARAAYAGRP
-39 GAQRYPH
+39 GAEKYPH

-52 IRGRVFR
+52 VRGNVFR

-71 AAYFIPQIRENIY
+71 APYFIPEIRENIY

-116 RAIDVRHFYGSDFD
+116 RAIDVRHYYGSDFD
-130 SAKEY
+130 TAKEY
-135 ADRIHSG
+135 ADRIHAG

-157 DDAAEPWGPCDI
+157 DDAAQPWGPCDF
-169 VREDGR
+169 VREEDGR
-175 HVFGMDRQMMD
+175 HVFGMDRQMME
-186 KVCNDF
+186 KVCRDF
-192 FQVGRFAHAAGFD
+192 FEVGRFATACGFD

-213 GFLIQQFVS
+213 GFLLQQFVS

-234 SIQNRSR
+234 SIENRSR
-241 FPKMVLR
+241 FPKMILR

-253 MGEDMVLELR
+253 MGEDKVLELR
-263 MSAEDGEK
+263 MSAEDGEE
-271 GGMTLVDSCG
+271 GGMTLEDSCG
-281 FAEEIDGLVDIFHV
+281 FAEQIDGLVDIFHV
-295 SNGIKKLGNG
+295 SNGIKKLGNR

-311 IFDPHGVNLER
+311 IFDVHGVNLER
-322 AAAIKPHLHKSL
+322 AAAIKAHLKKSL
-334 VAVVG
+334 VSVVG
-339 GFNSVAQAED
+339 GFNSVAQAEE

-366 ADPDFINKTLDGH
+366 ADPDFINKTLDGR
-379 EDMVHRCVR
+379 EDMVHRCLR

-425 CSINPDSGLGY
+425 CSINPNSGLGY
-436 YPDRLPKPTAS
+436 YPDRLPEPEGR

-466 ARRGHKVTLAEK
+466 ARRGHDVTLAEAT
-478 GDRLGGVLLFAE
+478 DRLGGVLLFAE

-495 REWMDFEHVLE
+495 REWIDFVEVLKRELAETDATVELNTVVDEAYLERMRPEHV
-506 RELRDLNV
+506 
-514 DVQLGTSVDGD
+514 
-525 YLRKT
+525 
-530 NPEYVI
+530 I
-536 LAVGAHDRACPL
+536 IAVGAHNRGCSL
-548 PGAELA
+548 PGAERA
-554 MSATDT
+554 MDASDS
-560 YFHMDEIGHTV
+560 YYHMDELGHSI

-593 VTVVAR
+593 VTMVVR
-599 KPRLTPSTFGY
+599 KPRITPTTFGY

-619 DKRGIHQLLSTCPM
+619 DRRGVRQMLSTCPL
-633 EFTKGG
+633 EFTDEG
-639 LVCQKAVDDKGTPG
+639 LVCAPAVDDQGTPG
-653 GEHVVVPADT
+653 DERVVVKADT
-663 YVYSFGMDANTDEAE
+663 YMYSFGMDPNSDMVE
-678 RLTKAAE
+678 RLTAAAE
-685 ALGAKVFNIGN
+685 KVGAKVANVGN
-696 SKEPGTVHDA
+696 SRAARIVRDA
-706 VHGGDQ
+706 VHEGDQ
-712 AAMAVL
+712 AAMAIL

>member
-1 MEAKVKGEKDVD
+1 MSEKNEAAQAVPATVD
-13 NVEKSTDATPV
+13 
-24 ARSVEEARKQYEGKP
+24 EARAAYAGRP
-39 GAQRYPH
+39 GAEKYPH

-52 IRGRVFR
+52 VRGNVFR

-71 AAYFIPQIRENIY
+71 APYFIPEIRENIY

-116 RAIDVRHFYGSDFD
+116 RAIDVRHFYGADFD
-130 SAKEY
+130 TAKEY
-135 ADRIHSG
+135 ADRIHAG

-157 DDAAEPWGPCDI
+157 DDAAEPWGPCDF
-169 VREDGR
+169 VREEDGR
-175 HVFGMDRQMMD
+175 HVFGMDRQMME
-186 KVCNDF
+186 KVCRDF
-192 FQVGRFAHAAGFD
+192 FEAGRFATACGFD

-213 GFLIQQFVS
+213 GFLLQQFVS

-234 SIQNRSR
+234 SIENRSR
-241 FPKMVLR
+241 FPKMILR

-253 MGEDMVLELR
+253 MGEDKVLELR
-263 MSAEDGEK
+263 MSAEDGEE
-271 GGMTLVDSCG
+271 GGMTLEDSCG
-281 FAEEIDGLVDIFHV
+281 FAEQIDGLVDIFHV
-295 SNGIKKLGNG
+295 SNGIKKLGNR

-311 IFDPHGVNLER
+311 IFDVHGVNLER
-322 AAAIKPHLHKSL
+322 AATIKAHLKKSL
-334 VAVVG
+334 VSVVG
-339 GFNSVAQAED
+339 GFNSVAQAEE

-366 ADPDFINKTLDGH
+366 ADPDFINKTLDGR
-379 EDMVHRCVR
+379 EDMVHRCLR

-425 CSINPDSGLGY
+425 CSINPNSGLGY
-436 YPDRLPKPTAS
+436 YPDRLPEPEGR

-466 ARRGHKVTLAEK
+466 ARRGHDVTLAEAT
-478 GDRLGGVLLFAE
+478 DRLGGVLLFAE

-495 REWMDFEHVLE
+495 REWIDFVEVLKRELAETDATVELNTVVDEAYLERMRPEHVI
-506 RELRDLNV
+506 V
-514 DVQLGTSVDGD
+514 
-525 YLRKT
+525 
-530 NPEYVI
+530 
-536 LAVGAHDRACPL
+536 AVGAHNRGCSL
-548 PGAELA
+548 PGAERA
-554 MSATDT
+554 MDASDS
-560 YFHMDEIGHTV
+560 YYHMDELGHSI

-593 VTVVAR
+593 VTMVVR
-599 KPRLTPSTFGY
+599 KPRITPTTFGY

-619 DKRGIHQLLSTCPM
+619 DRRGVRQMLSTCPL
-633 EFTKGG
+633 EFTDEG
-639 LVCQKAVDDKGTPG
+639 LVCAPAVDDQGTPG
-653 GEHVVVPADT
+653 DERVVVKADT
-663 YVYSFGMDANTDEAE
+663 YMYSFGMEPNSELVE
-678 RLTKAAE
+678 RLTAAAE
-685 ALGAKVFNIGN
+685 KVGAKVANVGN
-696 SKEPGTVHDA
+696 SRAARIVRDA
-706 VHGGDQ
+706 VHEGDQ
-712 AAMAVL
+712 AAMAIL

>member
-1 MEAKVKGEKDVD
+1 MTEKNEAAQTVPATVD
-13 NVEKSTDATPV
+13 
-24 ARSVEEARKQYEGKP
+24 EARAAYAGRP
-39 GAQRYPH
+39 GAEKYPH

-52 IRGRVFR
+52 VRGNVFR

-71 AAYFIPQIRENIY
+71 APYFIPEIRENIY

-116 RAIDVRHFYGSDFD
+116 RAIDVRHYYGSDFD
-130 SAKEY
+130 TAKEY
-135 ADRIHSG
+135 ADRIHAG

-157 DDAAEPWGPCDI
+157 DDAAQPWGPCDF
-169 VREDGR
+169 VREEDGR
-175 HVFGMDRQMMD
+175 HVFGMDRQMME
-186 KVCNDF
+186 KVCRDF
-192 FQVGRFAHAAGFD
+192 FEVGRFATACGFD

-213 GFLIQQFVS
+213 GFLLQQFVS

-234 SIQNRSR
+234 SIENRSR
-241 FPKMVLR
+241 FPKMILR

-253 MGEDMVLELR
+253 MGEDKVLELR
-263 MSAEDGEK
+263 MSAEDGEE
-271 GGMTLVDSCG
+271 GGMTLEDSCG
-281 FAEEIDGLVDIFHV
+281 FAEQIDGLVDIFHV
-295 SNGIKKLGNG
+295 SNGIKKLGNR

-311 IFDPHGVNLER
+311 IFDVHGVNLER
-322 AAAIKPHLHKSL
+322 AAAIKAHLKKSL
-334 VAVVG
+334 VSVVG
-339 GFNSVAQAED
+339 GFNSVAQAEE

-366 ADPDFINKTLDGH
+366 ADPDFINKTLDGR
-379 EDMVHRCVR
+379 EDMVHRCLR

-425 CSINPDSGLGY
+425 CSINPNSGLGY
-436 YPDRLPKPTAS
+436 YPDRLPEPEGR

-466 ARRGHKVTLAEK
+466 ARRGHDVTLAEAT
-478 GDRLGGVLLFAE
+478 DRLGGVLLFAE

-495 REWMDFEHVLE
+495 REWIDFVEVLRRELAETDATVELNTVVDEAYLERMRPEHV
-506 RELRDLNV
+506 
-514 DVQLGTSVDGD
+514 
-525 YLRKT
+525 
-530 NPEYVI
+530 I
-536 LAVGAHDRACPL
+536 IAVGAHNRGCSL
-548 PGAELA
+548 PGAERA
-554 MSATDT
+554 MDASDS
-560 YFHMDEIGHTV
+560 YCHMDELGHSI

-593 VTVVAR
+593 VTMVVR
-599 KPRLTPSTFGY
+599 KPRITPTTFGY

-619 DKRGIHQLLSTCPM
+619 DRRGVRQMLSTCPL
-633 EFTKGG
+633 EFTDEG
-639 LVCQKAVDDKGTPG
+639 LVCAPAVDDQGTPG
-653 GEHVVVPADT
+653 DERVVVKADT
-663 YVYSFGMDANTDEAE
+663 YMYSFGMDPNSELVE
-678 RLTKAAE
+678 RLAAAAE
-685 ALGAKVFNIGN
+685 KVGAKVANVGN
-696 SKEPGTVHDA
+696 SRAARIVRDA
-706 VHGGDQ
+706 VHEGDQ
-712 AAMAVL
+712 AAMAIL

>member
-1 MEAKVKGEKDVD
+1 MTEKDEAAQTVPATVD
-13 NVEKSTDATPV
+13 
-24 ARSVEEARKQYEGKP
+24 EARAAYAGRP
-39 GAQRYPH
+39 GAEKYPH
-46 VFDPIE
+46 VFDAVE
-52 IRGRVFR
+52 VRGNVFR

-71 AAYFIPQIRENIY
+71 APYFIPEIRENIY

-116 RAIDVRHFYGSDFD
+116 RAIDVRHYYGSDFD
-130 SAKEY
+130 TAKEY
-135 ADRIHSG
+135 ADRIHAG

-157 DDAAEPWGPCDI
+157 DDAAQPWGPCDF
-169 VREDGR
+169 VREEDGR
-175 HVFGMDRQMMD
+175 HVFGMDRQMME
-186 KVCNDF
+186 KVCRDF
-192 FQVGRFAHAAGFD
+192 FEVGRFATACGFD

-213 GFLIQQFVS
+213 GFLLQQFVS

-234 SIQNRSR
+234 SIENRSR

-253 MGEDMVLELR
+253 MGEDKVLELR
-263 MSAEDGEK
+263 MSAEDGEE
-271 GGMTLVDSCG
+271 GGMTLEDSCG
-281 FAEEIDGLVDIFHV
+281 FAEQIDGLVDIFHV
-295 SNGIKKLGNG
+295 SNGIKKLGNR

-311 IFDPHGVNLER
+311 IFDVHGVNLER
-322 AAAIKPHLHKSL
+322 AAAIKAHLRKSL
-334 VAVVG
+334 VSVVG
-339 GFNSVAQAED
+339 GFNSVAQAEE

-366 ADPDFINKTLDGH
+366 ADPDFINKTLDGR
-379 EDMVHRCVR
+379 EDMVHRCLR

-425 CSINPDSGLGY
+425 CSINPNSGLGY
-436 YPDRLPKPTAS
+436 YPDRLPEPEGR

-466 ARRGHKVTLAEK
+466 ARRGHDVTLAEAS
-478 GDRLGGVLLFAE
+478 DRLGGVLLFAE

-495 REWMDFEHVLE
+495 REWIDFVEVLKRELAETDATVELNTVVDEAYLERMRPEHV
-506 RELRDLNV
+506 
-514 DVQLGTSVDGD
+514 
-525 YLRKT
+525 
-530 NPEYVI
+530 I
-536 LAVGAHDRACPL
+536 IAVGAHNRGCSL
-548 PGAELA
+548 PGAERA
-554 MSATDT
+554 MDASDS
-560 YFHMDEIGHTV
+560 YYHMDELGHSI

-593 VTVVAR
+593 VTMVVR
-599 KPRLTPSTFGY
+599 KPRITPTTFGY

-619 DKRGIHQLLSTCPM
+619 DRRGVRQMLSTCPL
-633 EFTKGG
+633 EFTDEG
-639 LVCQKAVDDKGTPG
+639 LVCAPAVDDQGTPG
-653 GEHVVVPADT
+653 DERVVVKADT
-663 YVYSFGMDANTDEAE
+663 YMYSFGMDPNSDMVE
-678 RLTKAAE
+678 RLTAAAE
-685 ALGAKVFNIGN
+685 KVGAKVANVGN
-696 SKEPGTVHDA
+696 SRAARIVRDA
-706 VHGGDQ
+706 VHEGDQ
-712 AAMAVL
+712 AAMAIL

>member
-1 MEAKVKGEKDVD
+1 MSEKNEAAQAVPATVD
-13 NVEKSTDATPV
+13 
-24 ARSVEEARKQYEGKP
+24 EARAAYAGRP
-39 GAQRYPH
+39 GAEKYPH

-52 IRGRVFR
+52 VRGNVFR

-71 AAYFIPQIRENIY
+71 APYFIPEIRENIY

-116 RAIDVRHFYGSDFD
+116 RAIDVRHFYGADFD
-130 SAKEY
+130 TAKEY
-135 ADRIHSG
+135 ADRIHAG

-157 DDAAEPWGPCDI
+157 DDAAEPWGPCDF
-169 VREDGR
+169 VREEDGR
-175 HVFGMDRQMMD
+175 HVFGMDRQMME
-186 KVCNDF
+186 KVCRDF
-192 FQVGRFAHAAGFD
+192 FEVGRFATACGFD

-213 GFLIQQFVS
+213 GFLLQQFVS

-234 SIQNRSR
+234 SIENRSR
-241 FPKMVLR
+241 FPKMILR

-253 MGEDMVLELR
+253 MGEDKVLELR
-263 MSAEDGEK
+263 MSAEDGEE
-271 GGMTLVDSCG
+271 GGMTLEDSCG
-281 FAEEIDGLVDIFHV
+281 FAEQIDGLVDIFHV
-295 SNGIKKLGNG
+295 SNGIKKLGNR

-311 IFDPHGVNLER
+311 IFDVHGVNLER
-322 AAAIKPHLHKSL
+322 AAAIKAHLKKSL
-334 VAVVG
+334 VSVVG

-366 ADPDFINKTLDGH
+366 ADPDFINKTLDGR
-379 EDMVHRCVR
+379 EDMVHRCLR

-425 CSINPDSGLGY
+425 CSINPNSGLGY
-436 YPDRLPKPTAS
+436 YPDRLPEPEGR

-466 ARRGHKVTLAEK
+466 ARRGHDVTLAEAT
-478 GDRLGGVLLFAE
+478 DRLGGVLLFAE

-495 REWMDFEHVLE
+495 REWIDFVEVLKRELAETDAKVELNTVVDEAYLERMRPEHVI
-506 RELRDLNV
+506 V
-514 DVQLGTSVDGD
+514 
-525 YLRKT
+525 
-530 NPEYVI
+530 
-536 LAVGAHDRACPL
+536 AVGAHNRGCSL
-548 PGAELA
+548 PGAERA
-554 MSATDT
+554 MDASDS
-560 YFHMDEIGHTV
+560 YYHMDELGHSI

-593 VTVVAR
+593 VTMVVR
-599 KPRLTPSTFGY
+599 KPRITPTTFGY

-619 DKRGIHQLLSTCPM
+619 DRRGVRQMLSTCPL
-633 EFTKGG
+633 EFTDEG
-639 LVCQKAVDDKGTPG
+639 LVCAPAADDQGTPG
-653 GEHVVVPADT
+653 DERVVVKADT
-663 YVYSFGMDANTDEAE
+663 YMYSFGMEPNSELVE
-678 RLTKAAE
+678 RLTAAAE
-685 ALGAKVFNIGN
+685 KVGAKVANVGN
-696 SKEPGTVHDA
+696 SRAARIVRDA
-706 VHGGDQ
+706 VHEGDQ
-712 AAMAVL
+712 AAMAIL